1 MSKMVVLDAGHG
13 GKDPGAIGLCGTKE
27 KDVAMQVTSKIGE
40 VLVRHGV
47 KVVYTRAQDI
57 NTSQKLELAT
67 RTSIANNAKA
77 DLFVSIHANSAANNA
92 AHGQETYAYQ
102 TGDTGYKLAQAIQKE
117 MVGASGLKDRGVKTA
132 DYYVI
137 KYTTMPAALV
147 ELAFISNIEEEKLLK
162 DANWQEKMAVAIA
175 KGILTTLNI
184 KYTEPTAPT
193 DAEESYFK
201 ESWAWA
207 KELGITD
214 GSNPKG
220 AAKREHVIEFLYRF
234 YKKVK

>member
-1 MSKMVVLDAGHG
+1 MSKIVVLDAGHG

-27 KDVAMQVTSKIGE
+27 KDVVMQVTSKVGD

-57 NTSQKLELAT
+57 DANKKLELAT
-67 RTSIANNAKA
+67 RTSIANKANA
-77 DLFVSIHANSAANNA
+77 DLFVSVHANSAANTA
-92 AHGQETYAYQ
+92 AHGQETFAYQ
-102 TGDTGYKLAQAIQKE
+102 KGDTGYKLAQAIQKE
-117 MVGASGLKDRGVKTA
+117 IVGVSKLKDRGVKTA

-137 KYTTMPAALV
+137 KHTTMPAALV
-147 ELAFISNIEEEKLLK
+147 ELAFISNLDEEKLLK
-162 DANWQEKMAVAIA
+162 DASWQQKMATAIA

-184 KYTEPTAPT
+184 KYVEPTVKTNEAS
-193 DAEESYFK
+193 DCFK
-201 ESWAWA
+201 ESWQWA
-207 KELGITD
+207 KSLGITD
-214 GSNPKG
+214 GSNPQS